1 MERFGRRS
9 PLFREKPVSFDAGFF
24 YALAVYKKV
33 SNESPEFEI
42 PPGLFGRFEGQ
53 GNFIDAVYVTLVRS
67 LRCRRIFRVHS
78 ATPLLST
85 VTQNKNASHIP
96 DANAHG
102 CDQGTD
108 EVGLDGVSRR
118 Q

>member
-1 MERFGRRS
+1 MEQFGRRS
-9 PLFREKPVSFDAGFF
+9 PLSSEKPVSVDAGFF
-24 YALAVYKKV
+24 YALAVYNKA
-33 SNESPEFEI
+33 SNERLEFEI
-42 PPGLFGRFEGQ
+42 PPRLRGRFEGQ
-53 GNFIDAVYVTLVRS
+53 GNFIDAVYVTAVRS

-78 ATPLLST
+78 ANPLLST